1 MLHPPSKSTTMQFLR
16 RSIVLLALPMLF
28 LACTSQQIHQ
38 TLNTVLAGGLTSED
52 VGNGLKEA
60 LRQGVQ
66 RGVDELSTDGGYF
79 NDLGYRILLPEE
91 ARKVTD
97 RLQNVPGF
105 TDLEDVIIR
114 KINQGAEDAASK
126 AGPIFVDA
134 IRQMTIQDAMG
145 ILKGDQ
151 NAATSFLQRATYQ
164 SLYNEFEPVIR
175 TSLDKFD
182 AQKIW
187 GDAAT
192 AYNNFPL
199 TRNEVNVDLADH
211 VTQRAL
217 EGLFQKVAL
226 EEANI
231 RQNVSARG
239 SELLRRVFALQ
250 DGQ

>member
-1 MLHPPSKSTTMQFLR
+1 
-16 RSIVLLALPMLF
+16 
-28 LACTSQQIHQ
+28 
-38 TLNTVLAGGLTSED
+38 
-52 VGNGLKEA
+52 
-60 LRQGVQ
+60 
-66 RGVDELSTDGGYF
+66 
-79 NDLGYRILLPEE
+79 
-91 ARKVTD
+91 
-97 RLQNVPGF
+97 
-105 TDLEDVIIR
+105 
-114 KINQGAEDAASK
+114 
-126 AGPIFVDA
+126 
-134 IRQMTIQDAMG
+134 MTIQDAMG

-164 SLYNEFEPVIR
+164 NLYNEFEPVIR

-231 RQNVSARG
+231 RQNVNARG